1 MTINAELA
9 EPAETR
15 GVRLSGPRDAIAT
28 HRIRNSLN
36 SSGGA
41 VRRNL
46 PGVSALAVAGPVRE
60 CPRTAPSEPPH
71 RAKSARG
78 PREPPHR
85 AKSAR
90 RGTPGVLG
98 EQRLSRR
105 TPARP

>member
-1 MTINAELA
+1 MTINTELA

-15 GVRLSGPRDAIAT
+15 GFAFSGPRDAIAT

-46 PGVSALAVAGPVRE
+46 PGVSALGVAGPVRE
-60 CPRTAPSEPPH
+60 CPRTAPSEPPQ
-71 RAKSARG
+71 
-78 PREPPHR
+78 R

-98 EQRLSRR
+98 EQRLSRL
-105 TPARP
+105 TPARPAGRGPQRGSRVG